1 VSDFNFGK
9 RRTTKFMFEKVQQ
22 SGGFH
27 FAPSDVSADLLLRLR
42 RLFAP
47 MKPVRGST
55 LSVQMCGPAG
65 LAVVAEVSDDD
76 DAAEIDGDAS
86 SVADGGGPVA
96 GGAYARDEM
105 AAADSMRVVDS
116 YTSVIRDAPR
126 TAHRPQTHRAG
137 FLARLLNS

>member
-1 VSDFNFGK
+1 MMTMRQKLTVMRPLSRMVVDPLPVSQVYFVFV
-9 RRTTKFMFEKVQQ
+9 FVF
-22 SGGFH
+22 
-27 FAPSDVSADLLLRLR
+27 
-42 RLFAP
+42 
-47 MKPVRGST
+47 
-55 LSVQMCGPAG
+55 
-65 LAVVAEVSDDD
+65 
-76 DAAEIDGDAS
+76 
-86 SVADGGGPVA
+86 A